1 VHTRPKILR
10 LLFMSWWSN
19 LRYGREMLSAYRSPL
34 NAVARSPAPE
44 LGARVERWTMV
55 DQRGDTFTGLWQA
68 AVGRAMDPRAESEAN
83 DQPWTVVL
91 LGGFFAGDR
100 AALLLPERL
109 HAHVLA
115 VDWPWKGPRRLS
127 AIQFVRSLP
136 AIRRTALRSPAAL
149 AIGVDAV
156 SRQPEVDTTRI
167 ALVGASLG
175 VPSTVAALELTS
187 APAACAL
194 LYGGA
199 DIKTWLSHALT
210 RNGSPDSLAPVI
222 AKYAVAFVRPL
233 EPALH
238 KAGATLRMLIV
249 NARCDQF
256 VPLAVAQ
263 ALHRAFPKAAVRW
276 KEGPHL
282 DGRPGPIVDDLAAE
296 VEAWLEGSPRGR
308 EGRSY
313 IPAVRRA

>member
-1 VHTRPKILR
+1 
-10 LLFMSWWSN
+10 
-19 LRYGREMLSAYRSPL
+19 
-34 NAVARSPAPE
+34 
-44 LGARVERWTMV
+44 
-55 DQRGDTFTGLWQA
+55 
-68 AVGRAMDPRAESEAN
+68 
-83 DQPWTVVL
+83 
-91 LGGFFAGDR
+91 
-100 AALLLPERL
+100 
-109 HAHVLA
+109 VLA
-115 VDWPWKGPRRLS
+115 VDWPWKGPRKLS

-175 VPSTVAALELTS
+175 VPSTVAALELTY

-199 DIKTWLSHALT
+199 DIETWMSHALT
-210 RNGSPDSLAPVI
+210 RYGSPGPLAPVI

-238 KAGATLRMLIV
+238 RTEAKLRMLIV
-249 NARCDQF
+249 NARYDQF
-256 VPLAVAQ
+256 VPLPVAQ
-263 ALHRAFPKAAVRW
+263 ALHRAFPHATVRW
-276 KEGPHL
+276 REGQHL
-282 DGRPGPIVDDLAAE
+282 DGRPGPIIDDLAAE

-308 EGRSY
+308 EARSY
-313 IPAVRRA
+313 LSVLRRA

>member
-1 VHTRPKILR
+1 
-10 LLFMSWWSN
+10 MSWWSN
-19 LRYGREMLSAYRSPL
+19 LQYGREVLSAYRSPL
-34 NAVARSPAPE
+34 TAVACSPAPE

-55 DQRGDTFTGLWQA
+55 DERGDTFTGLWRT
-68 AVGRAMDPRAESEAN
+68 AVRRAMDPRAESEAI

-91 LGGFFAGDR
+91 LGGFFAGER

-115 VDWPWKGPRRLS
+115 VDWPWKGPRKLS
-127 AIQFVRSLP
+127 AIQFVSLLP

-175 VPSTVAALELTS
+175 VPSTVAALELTY

-199 DIKTWLSHALT
+199 DIETWMSHALT
-210 RNGSPDSLAPVI
+210 RYGSPDPLAPVI

-238 KAGATLRMLIV
+238 RTEAKLRMLIV

-263 ALHRAFPKAAVRW
+263 ALHRAFPQATVRW
-276 KEGPHL
+276 KEGQQHL
-282 DGRPGPIVDDLAAE
+282 NGRPGPIIDDLAAE

-308 EGRSY
+308 EARSY
-313 IPAVRRA
+313 LSVLRRSSRWGAR

>member
-1 VHTRPKILR
+1 

-19 LRYGREMLSAYRSPL
+19 LRYGSEVLRAYRSPPT
-34 NAVARSPAPE
+34 AVARSPAPE
-44 LGARVERWTMV
+44 LGTRVERWTMV
-55 DQRGDTFTGLWQA
+55 DERGDTFTGLWRTA
-68 AVGRAMDPRAESEAN
+68 GRRAMDPRAESDAT

-100 AALLLPERL
+100 AALLLPETV

-115 VDWPWKGPRRLS
+115 VDWPWKGPRKLS

-149 AIGVDAV
+149 ALGVDAV
-156 SRQPEVDTTRI
+156 ARQPEVDTTRI

-199 DIKTWLSHALT
+199 DIGTWTSHALT
-210 RNGSPDSLAPVI
+210 RYGIPDPLAPVI

-238 KAGATLRMLIV
+238 KAAASLRMLIV

-263 ALHRAFPKAAVRW
+263 ALHRAFPQAAVRW

-282 DGRPGPIVDDLAAE
+282 DGRPGPIIDDLAAE
-296 VEAWLEGSPRGR
+296 VEAWLERSPRAM
-308 EGRSY
+308 EARSY
-313 IPAVRRA
+313 PSVPMQRA

>member
-1 VHTRPKILR
+1 

-19 LRYGREMLSAYRSPL
+19 LRYGPEVLSAYRSPL
-34 NAVARSPAPE
+34 TAVACSPATE

-55 DQRGDTFTGLWQA
+55 DERGDTFTGLWRA
-68 AVGRAMDPRAESEAN
+68 AVRRAAAAQAESGAT

-100 AALLLPERL
+100 AALLLRETM

-115 VDWPWKGPRRLS
+115 VDWPWNGPRKLS
-127 AIQFVRSLP
+127 AVQFVRSLP

-156 SRQPEVDTTRI
+156 SRRPEVDPARI

-175 VPSTVAALELTS
+175 VPSTVAALELTY
-187 APAACAL
+187 APAACVL

-199 DIKTWLSHALT
+199 DIEAWMSHALT
-210 RNGSPDSLAPVI
+210 RSGSPDRLAPVI
-222 AKYAVAFVRPL
+222 AKYAVHFVRPL
-233 EPALH
+233 EPVLH
-238 KAGATLRMLIV
+238 RAEAKLRMLIV

-263 ALHRAFPKAAVRW
+263 ALHRAFPQAAVRW
-276 KEGPHL
+276 KEGQHL
-282 DGRPGPIVDDLAAE
+282 DGRPGPVIDDLAAE
-296 VEAWLEGSPRGR
+296 VEAWLESSLRGR
-308 EGRSY
+308 EAPSHLSVPQTR
-313 IPAVRRA
+313 VTLED